1 MKFQEVINVEKAKY
15 LYSLS
20 DSYWSTAIFS
30 NEEENE
36 DGNKYT
42 QKDYIANCKKW
53 LSKGIKKKGTLKTDY
68 KFSKYMLDKGRIY
81 VKVFGIQS
89 LQRDLRGFLCSD
101 DYVDIDM
108 KNAHNNILFFI
119 KNKFFQDIKCPAL
132 GGYVNNRDKILSSF
146 NITKVDVLKIL
157 NQEWK
162 YKGDN
167 KFLKSV
173 DAEFK
178 ALQTAIW
185 NSDHFIGVPK
195 SNLKAS
201 NKKGS
206 FINRVLC
213 VYENLILQEA
223 IEKVGC
229 DVPMFDGMFI
239 RKKEG
244 VSIDDVLEKL
254 NNNIYNIEWT
264 RKPHSDKIKI
274 DADLVVPDYEDEYTV
289 MKKEFE
295 KQYFFTRCPVSF
307 VALDGEDIEFYKKP
321 DFQII
326 TAPWVYEDDG
336 KTKPFFNEWLK
347 DSTRKQY
354 KRIDFIPDLDK
365 CPEDVYNMFKP
376 FTAEYIE
383 PEKRIDTTL
392 FYELI
397 DLLVNHRDD
406 CKDYLLSYI
415 SDMFQNPAKSP
426 TTGILFKGIEGAGKD
441 MMINFLKNIMGNDYS
456 LDVPHLEHILGK
468 FNSSMSRKLL
478 LNISEVEGKDAYN
491 KDNPLK
497 FFLTALKHRIEKKG
511 VDPWEE
517 TNYKRVFGTT
527 NGDNS
532 LKLSTNNRRWTV
544 FQTAS
549 PREKAFYSELGPNLE
564 NQEFLNSLYSEFMD
578 YEIKITV
585 SDIMNTEEMN
595 EMESLNI
602 NPFYLFSYE
611 FFRNKRVLD
620 GKYKKYLY
628 FDKKENNVVYIRN
641 NHFVQEM
648 FEPWLLD
655 ETDYGCNYLEKV
667 NYRKLKMHLSKI
679 GIPQVSMRIDN
690 KIYRTYKVDLG
701 SDFKLLKDYYDWDK
715 YKSQEVLIVQ

>member
-119 KNKFFQDIKCPAL
+119 KNRFFDDIKCPAL
-132 GGYVNNRDKILSSF
+132 EGYVNNRDKILSSF

-239 RKKEG
+239 REKEG

-307 VALDGEDIEFYKKP
+307 VALDGEDIEFYKK
-321 DFQII
+321 
-326 TAPWVYEDDG
+326 
-336 KTKPFFNEWLK
+336 
-347 DSTRKQY
+347 TRFSNY
-354 KRIDFIPDLDK
+354 YSAL
-365 CPEDVYNMFKP
+365 
-376 FTAEYIE
+376 
-383 PEKRIDTTL
+383 
-392 FYELI
+392 
-397 DLLVNHRDD
+397 
-406 CKDYLLSYI
+406 
-415 SDMFQNPAKSP
+415 
-426 TTGILFKGIEGAGKD
+426 GI
-441 MMINFLKNIMGNDYS
+441 
-456 LDVPHLEHILGK
+456 
-468 FNSSMSRKLL
+468 
-478 LNISEVEGKDAYN
+478 
-491 KDNPLK
+491 
-497 FFLTALKHRIEKKG
+497 
-511 VDPWEE
+511 
-517 TNYKRVFGTT
+517 
-527 NGDNS
+527 
-532 LKLSTNNRRWTV
+532 RR
-544 FQTAS
+544 
-549 PREKAFYSELGPNLE
+549 
-564 NQEFLNSLYSEFMD
+564 
-578 YEIKITV
+578 
-585 SDIMNTEEMN
+585 
-595 EMESLNI
+595 
-602 NPFYLFSYE
+602 
-611 FFRNKRVLD
+611 
-620 GKYKKYLY
+620 
-628 FDKKENNVVYIRN
+628 
-641 NHFVQEM
+641 
-648 FEPWLLD
+648 
-655 ETDYGCNYLEKV
+655 
-667 NYRKLKMHLSKI
+667 
-679 GIPQVSMRIDN
+679 
-690 KIYRTYKVDLG
+690 
-701 SDFKLLKDYYDWDK
+701 
-715 YKSQEVLIVQ
+715 